1 MPVGADRER
10 GRGKAVYDKILVPLD
25 GSMRAEAVLRHVEEL
40 ALGQQSQVVL
50 LRVVD
55 LGAPIGAVETAYVG
69 LRQREMERETREA
82 RAYLTPL
89 QGKFRQKGID
99 AHTLVAYGRTVDA
112 ILETAESQ
120 DVDLIAIASHGQGG
134 LARVVYGSVA
144 AGLLQ
149 RAHRPLLFIPSR
161 EGQR

>member
-1 MPVGADRER
+1 M
-10 GRGKAVYDKILVPLD
+10 YSNILVPLD
-25 GSMRAEAVLRHVEEL
+25 GSARAEAVLPHVEEL
-40 ALGQQSQVVL
+40 SLRSKSRVVL

-55 LGAPIGAVETAYVG
+55 LVAPIGAAEPAYAG
-69 LRQREMERETREA
+69 LRQREMEQETREA

-99 AHTLVAYGRTVDA
+99 AHTVVAYGRTVDA

-120 DVDLIAIASHGQGG
+120 NVDLIAIASHGRSG
-134 LARVVYGSVA
+134 LARVADGSVA
-144 AGLLQ
+144 TGLLQ
-149 RAHRPLLFIPSR
+149 RARRPLLFIPSR